1 MLIVTAMYIM
11 LSFGLSVT
19 SKPILLITVRPGVVM
34 VNVVAPFFYQI
45 GSWLFCKKKSFF
57 SGLNNN
63 GQ

>member
-1 MLIVTAMYIM
+1 MPSITIM
-11 LSFGLSVT
+11 PIELVFVLSVT

-34 VNVVAPFFYQI
+34 VNVVAPFFIKLAPGY
-45 GSWLFCKKKSFF
+45 FAKKSFF